1 MNGLN
6 RFDVVIEDA
15 TLADLADIVGI
26 YNSTIAGRLVT
37 ADLEPVTVDD
47 RMKWFLEHSPQH
59 RPIWVAREREKGDV
73 LAWLSFQSF
82 YGRPAY
88 RATAEISVYI
98 AEKHRGSGLGSLLVS
113 KAIEACPSLG
123 LTALVGFVFGHN
135 KPSLALLSK
144 FGFSQWGLLP
154 EVAELDGVK
163 RDLAIMGLRL
173 DS

>member
-1 MNGLN
+1 MNRPN
-6 RFDVVIEDA
+6 KPDVVIEDA
-15 TLADLADIVGI
+15 KLADLADIVNI
-26 YNSTIAGRLVT
+26 YNSTIAGRMVT
-37 ADLEPVTVDD
+37 ADLEPVTADD
-47 RMKWFLEHSPQH
+47 RMNWFLEHSPQH
-59 RPIWVAREREKGDV
+59 RPIWVARERENGDV

-98 AEKHRGSGLGSLLVS
+98 AEQHRGRGLGSLLVS

-135 KPSLALLSK
+135 KPSLALLSR

-154 EVAELDGVK
+154 GVAELDGVR

-173 DS
+173 EY